1 MTTELDYA
9 DTQRYLQHF
18 RHKGCD
24 AEIIDNTE
32 GLFNLCWLNITM
44 MDQLRLE
51 LEKKKVN
58 IVRLREMISG
68 MNGHSHVPAEED
80 SGSDAKNAQANESSS
95 EKIPEASSPPDNN
108 SNTPKTD
115 EKPKGHGRRGA
126 NDYPGAQTVVCHHEK
141 YKAGDTCPLCN
152 RGLLLQA
159 ISTTRIQIDGTLP
172 LMATRYVM
180 ENLVCTLCP
189 FTTAAKAPVDLS
201 KKYTAKTKAV
211 LVYLHYGMGLPY
223 YRLARMQAML
233 GVPIAVSTQ
242 SDLVASMV
250 GPVYCIFNYLVIGAA
265 QSDLVYQ
272 DDTGVKIQALIKE
285 NKDGNPARKGMF
297 TSGFIAEGE
306 HTIVLYFSGRAHA
319 GENFDSI
326 ISHRDAGKGKITRMA
341 DALSANSKHEADVIE
356 AKCNSHAFRRFRSL
370 LSTYPEAAL
379 FVLDIYG
386 KVYDNDAVCKGQKM
400 DDQARLAY
408 HQKHSEPLMKT
419 LETWFNRVLLEGEVE
434 PNCVLA
440 NECQYLSNHWEG
452 LTQFL
457 RIAGA
462 PLDNNALEAMLKYM
476 ITYRKNSQSFKTV
489 YSADYGSRL
498 ISIIVTC
505 MVNDIDAI
513 DYLTQL
519 QLHEHAVWQ
528 NPAAWA
534 PWQYRQTLQQIADPQ
549 AQAA

>member
-1 MTTELDYA
+1 MTTALDYA

-32 GLFNLCWLNITM
+32 GLFNLCWLNIAM
-44 MDQLRLE
+44 IDQLKCE
-51 LEKKKVN
+51 LEKKQVN
-58 IVRLREMISG
+58 IVRLKEMISG
-68 MNGHSHVPAEED
+68 MNGHSHPSTADEGET
-80 SGSDAKNAQANESSS
+80 KNKQENGL
-95 EKIPEASSPPDNN
+95 EKTPEASSPPDSNN
-108 SNTPKTD
+108 SKTNATAQ
-115 EKPKGHGRRGA
+115 KPKGHGRHGV
-126 NDYPGAQTVVCHHEK
+126 NDYPGAKTVVCQHEK
-141 YKAGDTCPLCN
+141 YKAGDICPLCR
-152 RGLLLQA
+152 RGLLLQTL
-159 ISTTRIQIDGTLP
+159 STIRIQIDGTPP
-172 LMATRYVM
+172 LMATRYEI
-180 ENLVCTLCP
+180 ENLACTLCP
-189 FTTAAKAPVDLS
+189 FATAANPPVDVS
-201 KKYTAKTKAV
+201 KKYTEKAKAI
-211 LVYLHYGMGLPY
+211 LAYLHYGMGSPY

-242 SDLVASMV
+242 SELIASMM
-250 GPVYCIFNYLVIGAA
+250 GPVHGIFNYLVIVAA
-265 QSDLVYQ
+265 QSDRLYQ

-319 GENFDSI
+319 GENFETLI
-326 ISHRDAGKGKITRMA
+326 AHRETNKGNVIRMA
-341 DALSANSKHEADVIE
+341 DALSANSKHAAPAIE

-386 KVYDNDAVCKGQKM
+386 KVYDNDEACKVQKM
-400 DDQARLAY
+400 NDHARLAY
-408 HQKHSEPLMKT
+408 HQLHSEPLMKK
-419 LETWFNRVLLEGEVE
+419 LETWFNGILSEGEVE
-434 PNCVLA
+434 PNSVLA
-440 NECQYLSNHWEG
+440 AECQYLSNHWEG

-462 PLDNNALEAMLKYM
+462 PLDNNALEAILKYM

-505 MVNDIDAI
+505 MVNNIDAI

-534 PWQYRQTLQQIADPQ
+534 PWQYRQTLSQIDAPQ